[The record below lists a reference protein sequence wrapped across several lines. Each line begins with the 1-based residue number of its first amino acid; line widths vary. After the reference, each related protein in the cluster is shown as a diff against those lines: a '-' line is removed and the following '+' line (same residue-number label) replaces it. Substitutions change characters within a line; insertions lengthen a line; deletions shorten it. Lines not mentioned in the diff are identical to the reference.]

1 MHVHVTFYVKSK
13 CIHLVKKTIDRL
25 IFTFFPVFFYSFKV
39 DLQTII
45 NFLRS
50 MKFIFPCKLSQVI
63 LKTLQPVKRIKKQLN
78 PVGLIWTYHLLIH
91 DSPSEMTKTKA
102 KQPNSTI
109 TITTDWIKHSKYKD
123 WYHSTDLDASICRND
138 SLVIVLACLYLYT
151 CIYIIK
157 SSTSWS
163 LFFFLFWCSR
173 HQYKLIIFS
182 QIFFYIR
189 SHFHINI
196 NGSLFYSNCCYIVSI
211 NRVDILMSYENIVKK
226 KIKTLPICFI
236 FWQKNYSN

>member
-1 MHVHVTFYVKSK
+1 MYPP
-13 CIHLVKKTIDRL
+13 CKKNNRQINL
-25 IFTFFPVFFYSFKV
+25 HFFSCFFFLYSFKV
-39 DLQTII
+39 DKQTII
-45 NFLRS
+45 KFSLS
-50 MKFIFPCKLSQVI
+50 MKFIFPCKLSHVI

-78 PVGLIWTYHLLIH
+78 PVGLTWTYHLLIH
-91 DSPSEMTKTKA
+91 DSPGEPTKTKT
-102 KQPNSTI
+102 KQSNSTI
-109 TITTDWIKHSKYKD
+109 ATDWIKHSKYKD

-173 HQYKLIIFS
+173 RQYKLIIFS

-189 SHFHINI
+189 NHFHINI
-196 NGSLFYSNCCYIVSI
+196 NGSLF
-211 NRVDILMSYENIVKK
+211 
-226 KIKTLPICFI
+226 
-236 FWQKNYSN
+236 